1 MKFPKKKYNIIYAD
15 PPWTFKTYSDKGKG
29 KSAENHYPCMNI
41 DDIYKLPVQDIADED
56 CILLMW
62 VTYPL
67 LKEGIKT
74 MEEWGF
80 TYKTCA
86 FSWIKRIKMQIFF
99 LMVDYFGEWDIGQE
113 LIMRYVYWEQKENQK
128 DNQKEFIRL

>member
-1 MKFPKKKYNIIYAD
+1 VISDKKYNVIYAD
-15 PPWTFKTYSDKGKG
+15 PPWKFKYFS
-29 KSAENHYPCMNI
+29 KSVTEGNPDNIPFKDSRAPQAHYGCMSI
-41 DDIYKLPVQDIADED
+41 DDIYKLPVQDISADD
-56 CILLMW
+56 CICFMW

-86 FSWIKRIKMQIFF
+86 FSWIKTNKKSGGLFW
-99 LMVDYFGEWDIGQE
+99 G
-113 LIMRYVYWEQKENQK
+113 
-128 DNQKEFIRL
+128 